1 MVVSKRIQILNR
13 QFNTL
18 NSNANFYFNYVACVS
33 CKCFKYKLLV
43 AIRKRQCS
51 ILVCLVHLKRII
63 EKSKNRMP
71 VSMSLVFWAGMH
83 GRGSR
88 PSTPASN
95 ATGCDNTGG
104 TPQTARPC
112 RVVPCGC
119 SRLALT
125 RLKSSRLGPYRLK
138 PPKWP
143 VQAETAESGRNSK
156 KKKKKK
162 KRRCKTHRLDLT

>member
-1 MVVSKRIQILNR
+1 MCLLIFLFSFDLDNSVLFGLDKKPPIELFFFGHGGGKNMVVSKRIQILNR

-71 VSMSLVFWAGMH
+71 ISMSLVF
-83 GRGSR
+83 
-88 PSTPASN
+88 
-95 ATGCDNTGG
+95 
-104 TPQTARPC
+104 
-112 RVVPCGC
+112 
-119 SRLALT
+119 
-125 RLKSSRLGPYRLK
+125 
-138 PPKWP
+138 
-143 VQAETAESGRNSK
+143 
-156 KKKKKK
+156 
-162 KRRCKTHRLDLT
+162 